1 MASFDRDVLT
11 NKRKE
16 KMLDPIE
23 ITMEAVKTFSDP
35 HYDNAAKNLFL
46 YPEILAPILANV
58 VPEYQGMNAEQVK
71 NLIVKNSIRRDGVDS
86 SSALVAA
93 QGTEP
98 GSLGEKVIRYDS
110 HFLAKN
116 PRLSKKNMCIYLHID
131 LEMQN
136 DYKPH
141 TPTYPLVTRG
151 VYYAARGLDSQL
163 GVLTENTDYSSLQK
177 VYSIWICRENIPP
190 KLRGTVSSYS
200 VEKGDRYGV
209 SDEPKNDYD
218 LLSVILIRLGDDTK
232 KEPIFQYLHDFF
244 AGDMDGMCR
253 YINMRKNKKLAK
265 GVNQVMTLSQSIFSR
280 GVQEGIEKG
289 LAEGE
294 AKGLAKGEIKG
305 IAKGKAQGI
314 TEGEARNFI
323 FSVKTLMKNTKKSK
337 EEVLAMLGKTNQD
350 YINAL
355 QILSDNN

>member
-1 MASFDRDVLT
+1 MQHVIISLSKDRFLLASFDRDVLT

-71 NLIVKNSIRRDGVDS
+71 
-86 SSALVAA
+86 
-93 QGTEP
+93 
-98 GSLGEKVIRYDS
+98 
-110 HFLAKN
+110 
-116 PRLSKKNMCIYLHID
+116 
-131 LEMQN
+131 
-136 DYKPH
+136 
-141 TPTYPLVTRG
+141 
-151 VYYAARGLDSQL
+151 
-163 GVLTENTDYSSLQK
+163 
-177 VYSIWICRENIPP
+177 
-190 KLRGTVSSYS
+190 KL
-200 VEKGDRYGV
+200 
-209 SDEPKNDYD
+209 
-218 LLSVILIRLGDDTK
+218 
-232 KEPIFQYLHDFF
+232 
-244 AGDMDGMCR
+244 GDMDGMCR

-280 GVQEGIEKG
+280 GVQEGVEKV
-289 LAEGE
+289 
-294 AKGLAKGEIKG
+294 LAKGEIKG

>member
-1 MASFDRDVLT
+1 MSLSKDCFLSASFNRDTLT
-11 NKRKE
+11 NERKD

-71 NLIVKNSIRRDGVDS
+71 
-86 SSALVAA
+86 
-93 QGTEP
+93 
-98 GSLGEKVIRYDS
+98 
-110 HFLAKN
+110 
-116 PRLSKKNMCIYLHID
+116 
-131 LEMQN
+131 
-136 DYKPH
+136 
-141 TPTYPLVTRG
+141 
-151 VYYAARGLDSQL
+151 
-163 GVLTENTDYSSLQK
+163 
-177 VYSIWICRENIPP
+177 
-190 KLRGTVSSYS
+190 KL
-200 VEKGDRYGV
+200 
-209 SDEPKNDYD
+209 
-218 LLSVILIRLGDDTK
+218 
-232 KEPIFQYLHDFF
+232 
-244 AGDMDGMCR
+244 GDMDGMCR

-280 GVQEGIEKG
+280 GVQEGVEKG
-289 LAEGE
+289 LVEGE

>member
-1 MASFDRDVLT
+1 MQHVIISLSKDRFLLASFDRDVLT

-71 NLIVKNSIRRDGVDS
+71 
-86 SSALVAA
+86 
-93 QGTEP
+93 
-98 GSLGEKVIRYDS
+98 
-110 HFLAKN
+110 
-116 PRLSKKNMCIYLHID
+116 
-131 LEMQN
+131 
-136 DYKPH
+136 
-141 TPTYPLVTRG
+141 
-151 VYYAARGLDSQL
+151 
-163 GVLTENTDYSSLQK
+163 
-177 VYSIWICRENIPP
+177 
-190 KLRGTVSSYS
+190 KL
-200 VEKGDRYGV
+200 
-209 SDEPKNDYD
+209 
-218 LLSVILIRLGDDTK
+218 
-232 KEPIFQYLHDFF
+232 
-244 AGDMDGMCR
+244 GDMDGMCR

-280 GVQEGIEKG
+280 GVQEGVE
-289 LAEGE
+289 
-294 AKGLAKGEIKG
+294 KGLAKGEIKG

-355 QILSDNN
+355 QILSDNH

>member
-1 MASFDRDVLT
+1 MQHVIISLSKDRFLLASFDRDVLT

-71 NLIVKNSIRRDGVDS
+71 K
-86 SSALVAA
+86 
-93 QGTEP
+93 
-98 GSLGEKVIRYDS
+98 
-110 HFLAKN
+110 
-116 PRLSKKNMCIYLHID
+116 
-131 LEMQN
+131 
-136 DYKPH
+136 
-141 TPTYPLVTRG
+141 
-151 VYYAARGLDSQL
+151 
-163 GVLTENTDYSSLQK
+163 
-177 VYSIWICRENIPP
+177 
-190 KLRGTVSSYS
+190 
-200 VEKGDRYGV
+200 
-209 SDEPKNDYD
+209 
-218 LLSVILIRLGDDTK
+218 LGD
-232 KEPIFQYLHDFF
+232 
-244 AGDMDGMCR
+244 MNGMCR

-280 GVQEGIEKG
+280 GVQEGVE
-289 LAEGE
+289 
-294 AKGLAKGEIKG
+294 KGLAKGEIKG

>member
-1 MASFDRDVLT
+1 MSLSKDCFLSASFNRDTFNRDTLT
-11 NKRKE
+11 NERKD

-71 NLIVKNSIRRDGVDS
+71 
-86 SSALVAA
+86 
-93 QGTEP
+93 
-98 GSLGEKVIRYDS
+98 
-110 HFLAKN
+110 
-116 PRLSKKNMCIYLHID
+116 
-131 LEMQN
+131 
-136 DYKPH
+136 
-141 TPTYPLVTRG
+141 
-151 VYYAARGLDSQL
+151 
-163 GVLTENTDYSSLQK
+163 
-177 VYSIWICRENIPP
+177 
-190 KLRGTVSSYS
+190 KL
-200 VEKGDRYGV
+200 
-209 SDEPKNDYD
+209 
-218 LLSVILIRLGDDTK
+218 
-232 KEPIFQYLHDFF
+232 
-244 AGDMDGMCR
+244 GDMDGMCR

-280 GVQEGIEKG
+280 GVQEGVEKG
-289 LAEGE
+289 LVEGE

>member
-1 MASFDRDVLT
+1 MQHVIISLSKDRFLLASFDRDVLT

-71 NLIVKNSIRRDGVDS
+71 
-86 SSALVAA
+86 
-93 QGTEP
+93 
-98 GSLGEKVIRYDS
+98 
-110 HFLAKN
+110 
-116 PRLSKKNMCIYLHID
+116 
-131 LEMQN
+131 
-136 DYKPH
+136 
-141 TPTYPLVTRG
+141 
-151 VYYAARGLDSQL
+151 
-163 GVLTENTDYSSLQK
+163 
-177 VYSIWICRENIPP
+177 
-190 KLRGTVSSYS
+190 KL
-200 VEKGDRYGV
+200 
-209 SDEPKNDYD
+209 
-218 LLSVILIRLGDDTK
+218 
-232 KEPIFQYLHDFF
+232 
-244 AGDMDGMCR
+244 GDMDGMCR

-280 GVQEGIEKG
+280 GVQEGVEKG
-289 LAEGE
+289 LVEGE

-314 TEGEARNFI
+314 TEGEARNCI
-323 FSVKTLMKNTKKSK
+323 FRVKTLMKNTKKSK

>member
-1 MASFDRDVLT
+1 MYLSKDRFLLASFDRDVLT

-71 NLIVKNSIRRDGVDS
+71 
-86 SSALVAA
+86 
-93 QGTEP
+93 
-98 GSLGEKVIRYDS
+98 
-110 HFLAKN
+110 
-116 PRLSKKNMCIYLHID
+116 
-131 LEMQN
+131 
-136 DYKPH
+136 
-141 TPTYPLVTRG
+141 
-151 VYYAARGLDSQL
+151 
-163 GVLTENTDYSSLQK
+163 
-177 VYSIWICRENIPP
+177 
-190 KLRGTVSSYS
+190 KL
-200 VEKGDRYGV
+200 
-209 SDEPKNDYD
+209 
-218 LLSVILIRLGDDTK
+218 
-232 KEPIFQYLHDFF
+232 
-244 AGDMDGMCR
+244 GDMDGMCR

-280 GVQEGIEKG
+280 GVQEGVEKG
-289 LAEGE
+289 LVEGE

>member
-1 MASFDRDVLT
+1 MQHVIISLSKDRFLLASFDRDVLT

-71 NLIVKNSIRRDGVDS
+71 
-86 SSALVAA
+86 
-93 QGTEP
+93 
-98 GSLGEKVIRYDS
+98 
-110 HFLAKN
+110 
-116 PRLSKKNMCIYLHID
+116 
-131 LEMQN
+131 
-136 DYKPH
+136 
-141 TPTYPLVTRG
+141 
-151 VYYAARGLDSQL
+151 
-163 GVLTENTDYSSLQK
+163 
-177 VYSIWICRENIPP
+177 
-190 KLRGTVSSYS
+190 KL
-200 VEKGDRYGV
+200 
-209 SDEPKNDYD
+209 
-218 LLSVILIRLGDDTK
+218 
-232 KEPIFQYLHDFF
+232 
-244 AGDMDGMCR
+244 GDMDGMCR

-280 GVQEGIEKG
+280 GVQEGVEKG
-289 LAEGE
+289 LVEGE

-337 EEVLAMLGKTNQD
+337 EEALAMLGKTNQD

>member
-1 MASFDRDVLT
+1 MQHVIISLSKDRFLLASFDRDVLT

-46 YPEILAPILANV
+46 YPEILAPIVANV

-71 NLIVKNSIRRDGVDS
+71 
-86 SSALVAA
+86 
-93 QGTEP
+93 
-98 GSLGEKVIRYDS
+98 
-110 HFLAKN
+110 
-116 PRLSKKNMCIYLHID
+116 
-131 LEMQN
+131 
-136 DYKPH
+136 
-141 TPTYPLVTRG
+141 
-151 VYYAARGLDSQL
+151 
-163 GVLTENTDYSSLQK
+163 
-177 VYSIWICRENIPP
+177 
-190 KLRGTVSSYS
+190 KL
-200 VEKGDRYGV
+200 
-209 SDEPKNDYD
+209 
-218 LLSVILIRLGDDTK
+218 
-232 KEPIFQYLHDFF
+232 
-244 AGDMDGMCR
+244 GDMDGMCR

-280 GVQEGIEKG
+280 GVQEGVE
-289 LAEGE
+289 
-294 AKGLAKGEIKG
+294 KGLAKGEIKG

>member
-1 MASFDRDVLT
+1 MKHVIISLSKDRFLLASFDRDVLT

-71 NLIVKNSIRRDGVDS
+71 K
-86 SSALVAA
+86 
-93 QGTEP
+93 
-98 GSLGEKVIRYDS
+98 
-110 HFLAKN
+110 
-116 PRLSKKNMCIYLHID
+116 
-131 LEMQN
+131 
-136 DYKPH
+136 
-141 TPTYPLVTRG
+141 
-151 VYYAARGLDSQL
+151 
-163 GVLTENTDYSSLQK
+163 
-177 VYSIWICRENIPP
+177 
-190 KLRGTVSSYS
+190 
-200 VEKGDRYGV
+200 
-209 SDEPKNDYD
+209 
-218 LLSVILIRLGDDTK
+218 LGD
-232 KEPIFQYLHDFF
+232 
-244 AGDMDGMCR
+244 MNGMCR

-280 GVQEGIEKG
+280 GVQEGVE
-289 LAEGE
+289 
-294 AKGLAKGEIKG
+294 KGLAKGEIKG

>member
-1 MASFDRDVLT
+1 MQHVIISLSKDRFLLASFDRDVLT

-71 NLIVKNSIRRDGVDS
+71 
-86 SSALVAA
+86 
-93 QGTEP
+93 
-98 GSLGEKVIRYDS
+98 
-110 HFLAKN
+110 
-116 PRLSKKNMCIYLHID
+116 
-131 LEMQN
+131 
-136 DYKPH
+136 
-141 TPTYPLVTRG
+141 
-151 VYYAARGLDSQL
+151 
-163 GVLTENTDYSSLQK
+163 
-177 VYSIWICRENIPP
+177 
-190 KLRGTVSSYS
+190 KL
-200 VEKGDRYGV
+200 
-209 SDEPKNDYD
+209 
-218 LLSVILIRLGDDTK
+218 
-232 KEPIFQYLHDFF
+232 
-244 AGDMDGMCR
+244 GDMDGMCR

-265 GVNQVMTLSQSIFSR
+265 GVNKVMTLSQSIFSR
-280 GVQEGIEKG
+280 GVQEGVEKG
-289 LAEGE
+289 LVEGE

>member
-1 MASFDRDVLT
+1 MQHVIISLSKDRFLLASFDRDVLT

-71 NLIVKNSIRRDGVDS
+71 
-86 SSALVAA
+86 
-93 QGTEP
+93 
-98 GSLGEKVIRYDS
+98 
-110 HFLAKN
+110 
-116 PRLSKKNMCIYLHID
+116 
-131 LEMQN
+131 
-136 DYKPH
+136 
-141 TPTYPLVTRG
+141 
-151 VYYAARGLDSQL
+151 
-163 GVLTENTDYSSLQK
+163 
-177 VYSIWICRENIPP
+177 
-190 KLRGTVSSYS
+190 KL
-200 VEKGDRYGV
+200 
-209 SDEPKNDYD
+209 
-218 LLSVILIRLGDDTK
+218 
-232 KEPIFQYLHDFF
+232 
-244 AGDMDGMCR
+244 GDMDGMCR

-280 GVQEGIEKG
+280 GVQEGVEKG
-289 LAEGE
+289 LVEGE